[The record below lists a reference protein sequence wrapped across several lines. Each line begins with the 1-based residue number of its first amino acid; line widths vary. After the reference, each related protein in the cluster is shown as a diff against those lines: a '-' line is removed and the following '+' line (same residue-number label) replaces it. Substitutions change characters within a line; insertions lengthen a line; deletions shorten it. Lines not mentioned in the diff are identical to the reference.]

1 MAMSISLE
9 MIVNLLSVVITGGG
23 ILWKLSDR
31 LKCLELNQQAN
42 AAQIEG
48 SIRDVEGEMRQGFA
62 RIDERNAA
70 LTARVDNLDENAKV
84 VRESI
89 SKVHSRVDIVQEKVV
104 RLEAHIQ
111 R

>member
-1 MAMSISLE
+1 MSVSVELI
-9 MIVNLLSVVITGGG
+9 IQLLTVLVTGGG

-31 LKCLELNQQAN
+31 LKELELTQQAN
-42 AAQIEG
+42 TAQIE
-48 SIRDVEGEMRQGFA
+48 SSLRVVEVEMRQGFS

-89 SKVHSRVDIVQEKVV
+89 SKVHSRVDVVQERVV
-104 RLEAHIQ
+104 RLEAT
-111 R
+111 RNN

>member
-1 MAMSISLE
+1 MSVSIE
-9 MIVNLLSVVITGGG
+9 MIIQLFTVIITGGG

-31 LKCLELNQQAN
+31 LKALELNQQAS

-48 SIRDVEGEMRQGFA
+48 SLRSVEGEMRQGFA

-84 VRESI
+84 VRDSI
-89 SKVHSRVDIVQEKVV
+89 SKVHSRVDVVQERVV
-104 RLEAHIQ
+104 RLEAQ
-111 R
+111 RG